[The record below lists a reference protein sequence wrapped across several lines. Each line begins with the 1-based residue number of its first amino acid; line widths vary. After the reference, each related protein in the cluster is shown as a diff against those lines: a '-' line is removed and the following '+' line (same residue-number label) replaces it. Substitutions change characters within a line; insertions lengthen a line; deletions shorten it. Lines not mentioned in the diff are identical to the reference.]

1 MGLVRQ
7 PLLAATLLVQITL
20 AVAQSNAIGDG
31 VAAYDRGDYAHART
45 LLEPQAIA
53 GDPAAQFHMGL
64 MYARGE
70 GVDKDL
76 AAAARWFEQAAEQG
90 NAHAQYI
97 VGHMYAAGDGV
108 PADAVQSYK
117 WFSIAA
123 AQGWGKARASRE
135 RLLSGKMPA
144 AQIARA
150 QHAAREWLERHGIAG
165 AEPE

>member
-1 MGLVRQ
+1 MGLVR
-7 PLLAATLLVQITL
+7 LTLLGAALLCVVTLAA
-20 AVAQSNAIGDG
+20 AQTNAIGDG
-31 VAAYDRGDYAHART
+31 VAAYDRGDYATART

-64 MYARGE
+64 MNARGE
-70 GVDKDL
+70 GLDKDL

-108 PADAVQSYK
+108 AADDVQSYK

-135 RLLSGKMPA
+135 RLLSGKMPP

-150 QHAAREWLERHGIAG
+150 QRAAREWLERHGIAG
-165 AEPE
+165 AEEQ